1 MQPARS
7 RSRAAWSKSAARS
20 GQREGP
26 ASGVTLA
33 SPRDCIVRKV
43 LQLSGDRLREQVVD
57 CGQVLKD
64 LQRVGG
70 IHDVL
75 GRERPDQVAIRV
87 AQREVH
93 RAIELQPLGLE
104 PHYV

>member
-26 ASGVTLA
+26 TSGVTLA
-33 SPRDCIVRKV
+33 SPRDCRVRKV

-64 LQRVGG
+64 LQRNPTAVTA
-70 IHDVL
+70 
-75 GRERPDQVAIRV
+75 PNSVASARRV
-87 AQREVH
+87 ALMSWLSRDRPRARRE
-93 RAIELQPLGLE
+93 
-104 PHYV
+104 